1 MPGNTCTSPHE
12 VRKKLEKWRTQ
23 GKRIVFT
30 NGCFDLLHPGHIDYL
45 EKAGTHGDILII
57 GLNDDDSVRYL
68 KGASRPINSLSSRS
82 RMLMALRSVD
92 MVISFPEDTPLK
104 LIKSL
109 MPDVLV
115 KGGDY
120 QADDIVGA
128 KEVRAHGGE
137 VVVMPFM
144 EGHSTSSLIER
155 IKTAH

>member
-1 MPGNTCTSPHE
+1 MSLHE
-12 VRKKLEKWRTQ
+12 VQKKLEEWRMRS
-23 GKRIVFT
+23 KRIVFT

-45 EKAGTHGDILII
+45 EKAGAHGDILIV
-57 GLNDDDSVRYL
+57 GLNDDDSVRHL
-68 KGASRPINSLSSRS
+68 KGSSRPINPLCDRA
-82 RMLMALRSVD
+82 RMLAALRSVD
-92 MVISFPEDTPLK
+92 MVIPFPEDTPLK

-109 MPDVLV
+109 MPDILV

-137 VVVMPFM
+137 VVVMPFV

-155 IKTAH
+155 IKTLR